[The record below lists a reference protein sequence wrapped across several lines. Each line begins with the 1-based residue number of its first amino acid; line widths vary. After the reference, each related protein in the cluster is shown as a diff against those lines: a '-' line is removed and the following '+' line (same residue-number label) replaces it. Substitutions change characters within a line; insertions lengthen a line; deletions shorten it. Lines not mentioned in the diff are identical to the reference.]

1 MEEIYIIVAEFS
13 PVAYS
18 QMEYLALSRLIN
30 E

>member
-13 PVAYS
+13 LFEYS